1 MLRTAIVLLCLVA
14 LANAGGLKGAPSR
27 TPKVAEAKAEAAATP
42 EAASLNHADATAKAG
57 AKVPLPMGGPYGMT
71 RGGYVPK
78 WSHDIMNNNV
88 KAIKDNWAAQ
98 EGKLGY
104 YNGHFGYNPSVHPEL
119 QGAIVPPYSVGI
131 PTAGI
136 PGLPN
141 SHPILGMA
149 SAYKGNVPA
158 GAVAPP
164 VIPTM
169 PYLGQPSQKLDA
181 MRQINEATAA
191 TKQAVAATQN
201 MVPVT
206 LANGIRMNVPQGE
219 AAQLGIPGVPMQG
232 NKPAIDANKLLGT
245 PITLPGTPEHYKDV
259 TTRILNEQ
267 ASVGAQI
274 AAVQAT
280 ETQHAQRAA
289 YLGAMM
295 HQLQQQYLQAQHLD
309 HLQKQYMEKM
319 ARRNAALGI
328 DRHRV
333 QNEYSL
339 GGLLNQYNSVKAYD
353 QHVRSVVSQID
364 TVKQN
369 LMKEI
374 MTFRQSIRKDTNA
387 IKELLDGK
395 LPSEGASGPEGKLE
409 KEESAALA
417 LGEKAAE
424 QQKKADADAVT
435 ANDKFISHVESALN
449 KGPGAEDGSGAS
461 GASGASEDASGAEE
475 RTPKEDASGSA

>member
-1 MLRTAIVLLCLVA
+1 MLRSAIVLLCMVA
-14 LANAGGLKGAPSR
+14 LVNAGGLKGAAPR
-27 TPKVAEAKAEAAATP
+27 VPKPEEAVP
-42 EAASLNHADATAKAG
+42 ESSVLNHAAEVGTAAS
-57 AKVPLPMGGPYGMT
+57 KVPLPLGGPHGMT
-71 RGGYVPK
+71 KGGYVPQ
-78 WSHDIMNNNV
+78 WSHQVLNNNV

-104 YNGHFGYNPSVHPEL
+104 YNGHFGYNPSVHPDL
-119 QGAIVPPYSVGI
+119 QGAVVPPGQYGLQGI
-131 PTAGI
+131 Q
-136 PGLPN
+136 LPAA
-141 SHPILGMA
+141 LQ
-149 SAYKGNVPA
+149 SAYKGIAPA
-158 GAVAPP
+158 NTQAP

-169 PYLGQPSQKLDA
+169 PYMGQPSEKLDA
-181 MRQINEATAA
+181 MKQINDATAQA
-191 TKQAVAATQN
+191 KQQVAAAQN

-206 LANGIRMNVPQGE
+206 LANGIRMNVPSGE
-219 AAQLGIPGVPMQG
+219 ANALGIPAMPMQNG
-232 NKPAIDANKLLGT
+232 RPAIDANKLLGT
-245 PITLPGTPEHYKDV
+245 PVTLPGTPEHYKDV

-267 ASVGAQI
+267 ATVGAQI
-274 AAVQAT
+274 AAVQAV

-309 HLQKQYMEKM
+309 HLQKTYMEKM

-339 GGLLNQYNSVKAYD
+339 GGLLNQYNSVKAYE

-395 LPSEGASGPEGKLE
+395 LPSASGASGAEGKLE

-424 QQKKADADAVT
+424 QQKKADGESVK
-435 ANDKFISHVESALN
+435 ANDEFISHVESALN
-449 KGPGAEDGSGAS
+449 KGP
-461 GASGASEDASGAEE
+461 
-475 RTPKEDASGSA
+475 EDASGSAGSSGASGSA

>member
-1 MLRTAIVLLCLVA
+1 
-14 LANAGGLKGAPSR
+14 
-27 TPKVAEAKAEAAATP
+27 
-42 EAASLNHADATAKAG
+42 
-57 AKVPLPMGGPYGMT
+57 
-71 RGGYVPK
+71 
-78 WSHDIMNNNV
+78 
-88 KAIKDNWAAQ
+88 
-98 EGKLGY
+98 
-104 YNGHFGYNPSVHPEL
+104 
-119 QGAIVPPYSVGI
+119 
-131 PTAGI
+131 
-136 PGLPN
+136 
-141 SHPILGMA
+141 
-149 SAYKGNVPA
+149 
-158 GAVAPP
+158 
-164 VIPTM
+164 
-169 PYLGQPSQKLDA
+169 

-206 LANGIRMNVPQGE
+206 LANGIGMNVLKAKQPSLVSLDSY
-219 AAQLGIPGVPMQG
+219 AR

-339 GGLLNQYNSVKAYD
+339 GGLLNQYNSVKAYE

-387 IKELLDGK
+387 IR
-395 LPSEGASGPEGKLE
+395 SY
-409 KEESAALA
+409 
-417 LGEKAAE
+417 
-424 QQKKADADAVT
+424 
-435 ANDKFISHVESALN
+435 
-449 KGPGAEDGSGAS
+449 
-461 GASGASEDASGAEE
+461 
-475 RTPKEDASGSA
+475 

>member
-1 MLRTAIVLLCLVA
+1 MLRSAIVLLCMVA
-14 LANAGGLKGAPSR
+14 LVNAGGLKGAAPR
-27 TPKVAEAKAEAAATP
+27 VPKQEEGSP
-42 EAASLNHADATAKAG
+42 ESSVLNHAAEVGNSA
-57 AKVPLPMGGPYGMT
+57 AKVPLPLGGPHGMN
-71 RGGYVPK
+71 RGGYVPV
-78 WSHDIMNNNV
+78 WSHQVSNNNV

-104 YNGHFGYNPSVHPEL
+104 YNGHFGYNPSVHPDL
-119 QGAIVPPYSVGI
+119 QGAVVPPAQYGLQGI
-131 PTAGI
+131 QMPAA
-136 PGLPN
+136 LQ
-141 SHPILGMA
+141 
-149 SAYKGNVPA
+149 SAYKGIAPA
-158 GAVAPP
+158 NQPP

-169 PYLGQPSQKLDA
+169 PYMGQPSEKLDA
-181 MRQINEATAA
+181 MKQINDATTQA
-191 TKQAVAATQN
+191 KQQVAAAQN

-206 LANGIRMNVPQGE
+206 LANGIRMNVPSGE
-219 AAQLGIPGVPMQG
+219 ANALGIPAIPMQSG
-232 NKPAIDANKLLGT
+232 RPAIDANKLLGT
-245 PITLPGTPEHYKDV
+245 PVTLPGTPEHYKDV

-274 AAVQAT
+274 AAVQAV

-309 HLQKQYMEKM
+309 HLQKTYMEKM

-339 GGLLNQYNSVKAYD
+339 GGLLNQYNSVKAYE

-395 LPSEGASGPEGKLE
+395 LPTASGASGPEGKLE
-409 KEESAALA
+409 KEEQAALA
-417 LGEKAAE
+417 LGEKAAD
-424 QQKKADADAVT
+424 QQKKADTEAVK
-435 ANDKFISHVESALN
+435 ANDEFISHVESALN
-449 KGPGAEDGSGAS
+449 KGPGDDDAS
-461 GASGASEDASGAEE
+461 GASGSGSSGSSG
-475 RTPKEDASGSA
+475 ASGSA

>member
-1 MLRTAIVLLCLVA
+1 MVA
-14 LANAGGLKGAPSR
+14 LVNAGGLKGAAPR
-27 TPKVAEAKAEAAATP
+27 APKPEEASQATP
-42 EAASLNHADATAKAG
+42 ESNVLNHAAEVGNHG
-57 AKVPLPMGGPYGMT
+57 ARVPLPSGGPYGMT
-71 RGGYVPK
+71 KGGYVPQ
-78 WSHDIMNNNV
+78 WSHQVLNNNV

-104 YNGHFGYNPSVHPEL
+104 YNGHFGYNPSVHPDL
-119 QGAIVPPYSVGI
+119 QGTAAPPMQGI
-131 PTAGI
+131 Q
-136 PGLPN
+136 LPA
-141 SHPILGMA
+141 SLQ
-149 SAYKGNVPA
+149 SAYKGIAPA
-158 GAVAPP
+158 NAQAP
-164 VIPTM
+164 VIPSM
-169 PYLGQPSQKLDA
+169 PYMGQPSEKLDA
-181 MRQINEATAA
+181 MRQINDATAQA
-191 TKQAVAATQN
+191 KQQVAAAQN
-201 MVPVT
+201 MIPVT
-206 LANGIRMNVPQGE
+206 LANGIRMNVPSGE
-219 AAQLGIPGVPMQG
+219 ANALGIPAMPMQNG
-232 NKPAIDANKLLGT
+232 RPAVDANKLLGT
-245 PITLPGTPEHYKDV
+245 PVTLPGTPEHYKDV

-267 ASVGAQI
+267 ANVGAQI
-274 AAVQAT
+274 AAVQAV
-280 ETQHAQRAA
+280 ETQHAQKAA

-309 HLQKQYMEKM
+309 HLQKTYMEKM

-339 GGLLNQYNSVKAYD
+339 GGLLNQYNSVKAYE

-395 LPSEGASGPEGKLE
+395 LPSASGASGGAEGKLE

-424 QQKKADADAVT
+424 QQKRADGDAVK
-435 ANDKFISHVESALN
+435 ANDEFISHVESALN
-449 KGPGAEDGSGAS
+449 KGPGD
-461 GASGASEDASGAEE
+461 
-475 RTPKEDASGSA
+475 EDASGSSGSSGSSGASGSA

>member
-1 MLRTAIVLLCLVA
+1 MLRSAIVLLCMVA
-14 LANAGGLKGAPSR
+14 LVNAGGLKGAAPRVPKTEKQPEPS
-27 TPKVAEAKAEAAATP
+27 AE
-42 EAASLNHADATAKAG
+42 SSVLNHAAEVGNNAAR
-57 AKVPLPMGGPYGMT
+57 VPLPLGGPYGMT
-71 RGGYVPK
+71 KGGYVPQ
-78 WSHDIMNNNV
+78 WSHQVLNNNV

-104 YNGHFGYNPSVHPEL
+104 YNGHFGYNPSVHPDL
-119 QGAIVPPYSVGI
+119 QGAVVPPGQYGLQGI
-131 PTAGI
+131 Q
-136 PGLPN
+136 LP
-141 SHPILGMA
+141 PALQ

-158 GAVAPP
+158 NLQPP
-164 VIPTM
+164 TIPTM
-169 PYLGQPSQKLDA
+169 PYMGQPSEKLDA
-181 MRQINEATAA
+181 MKQINDATAQA
-191 TKQAVAATQN
+191 KQQVAAAQN

-206 LANGIRMNVPQGE
+206 LANGIRMNVPSGE
-219 AAQLGIPGVPMQG
+219 ANALGIPAMPTQNGRPV
-232 NKPAIDANKLLGT
+232 IDANKLLGT

-267 ASVGAQI
+267 ANVGAQI
-274 AAVQAT
+274 AAVQAV

-309 HLQKQYMEKM
+309 HLQKTYMEKM

-339 GGLLNQYNSVKAYD
+339 GGLLNQYNSVKAYE

-374 MTFRQSIRKDTNA
+374 MTYRQSIRKDTNA

-395 LPSEGASGPEGKLE
+395 LPTASGASGPEGKLE
-409 KEESAALA
+409 KEEQAALA
-417 LGEKAAE
+417 LGEKAAD
-424 QQKKADADAVT
+424 QQKKADTEAVK
-435 ANDKFISHVESALN
+435 ANDEFISHVESALN
-449 KGPGAEDGSGAS
+449 KGPGGDDAS
-461 GASGASEDASGAEE
+461 GASGSGSSGSSG
-475 RTPKEDASGSA
+475 ASGSA

>member
-1 MLRTAIVLLCLVA
+1 
-14 LANAGGLKGAPSR
+14 
-27 TPKVAEAKAEAAATP
+27 
-42 EAASLNHADATAKAG
+42 
-57 AKVPLPMGGPYGMT
+57 
-71 RGGYVPK
+71 
-78 WSHDIMNNNV
+78 
-88 KAIKDNWAAQ
+88 
-98 EGKLGY
+98 
-104 YNGHFGYNPSVHPEL
+104 
-119 QGAIVPPYSVGI
+119 
-131 PTAGI
+131 
-136 PGLPN
+136 
-141 SHPILGMA
+141 
-149 SAYKGNVPA
+149 
-158 GAVAPP
+158 
-164 VIPTM
+164 
-169 PYLGQPSQKLDA
+169 

-191 TKQAVAATQN
+191 AKQGVAAVQN

-219 AAQLGIPGVPMQG
+219 ANALGIPGMPLQPNG
-232 NKPAIDANKLLGT
+232 KLAVDSGKVFRS

-267 ASVGAQI
+267 ATVGAQI
-274 AAVQAT
+274 AAVQAV

-309 HLQKQYMEKM
+309 HLQKTYMEKM

-339 GGLLNQYNSVKAYD
+339 GGLLNQYNSVKAYE

-395 LPSEGASGPEGKLE
+395 VPSASGASGPEGKLE

-417 LGEKAAE
+417 LGEKAAG
-424 QQKKADADAVT
+424 QQKKADTDAVK
-435 ANDKFISHVESALN
+435 ANDEFINHVESALN
-449 KGPGAEDGSGAS
+449 KGPGGDSSGAS
-461 GASGASEDASGAEE
+461 GAAAAAASGPE
-475 RTPKEDASGSA
+475 RTPKL

>member
-1 MLRTAIVLLCLVA
+1 MLRSAIVLLCMVA
-14 LANAGGLKGAPSR
+14 LVNAGSLRAPDAAPANAPESEVLNKASE
-27 TPKVAEAKAEAAATP
+27 VANTAAR
-42 EAASLNHADATAKAG
+42 
-57 AKVPLPMGGPYGMT
+57 VPLPQGGPHGMN
-71 RGGYVPK
+71 RGSGYVPK
-78 WSHDIMNNNV
+78 WSHDVLNNNV
-88 KAIKDNWAAQ
+88 KAIKDNWANQ

-104 YNGHFGYNPSVHPEL
+104 YNGHFGYNPSVHPDL
-119 QGAIVPPYSVGI
+119 QGNVVNPAQFGLSGI
-131 PTAGI
+131 PAAT
-136 PGLPN
+136 PGYMQP
-141 SHPILGMA
+141 MFKA
-149 SAYKGNVPA
+149 SAYKGNQPSV
-158 GAVAPP
+158 GMPP
-164 VIPTM
+164 VIPGM
-169 PYLGQPSQKLDA
+169 PYLGQPSEKLDA
-181 MRQINEATAA
+181 MRQMNDATAA
-191 TKQAVAATQN
+191 AKQGVAAVQN

-219 AAQLGIPGVPMQG
+219 ANALGIPGMPMQSNG
-232 NKPAIDANKLLGT
+232 KLAVDANKLLGS

-274 AAVQAT
+274 ANVQAV

-309 HLQKQYMEKM
+309 HLQKTYMEKM

-339 GGLLNQYNSVKAYD
+339 GGLLNQYNSVKAYE

-364 TVKQN
+364 VVKQN

-395 LPSEGASGPEGKLE
+395 MPSAAASGPEGKLE

-424 QQKKADADAVT
+424 QQKKADTDAVK
-435 ANDKFISHVESALN
+435 ANDEFINHVESALN
-449 KGPGAEDGSGAS
+449 KGPGGDSSGAS
-461 GASGASEDASGAEE
+461 GAAAPAASGAEG
-475 RTPKEDASGSA
+475 RAPKL